1 MSTPRGRRPRVAV
14 LGAGSWGTTLA
25 SIVSRTTPCVLWAR
39 SARIADAVNATHT
52 NPYLPGVTL
61 PNGVRATTS
70 LEEAT
75 SDADV
80 LVSAVPTQSVR
91 CVLDEVAPMLRPWI
105 PVVSASK
112 GLEQQTHLRVTE
124 ILAEVLP
131 GHPAGVLAG
140 PNIAVEVMAGY
151 AAAATIAMPDENL
164 ATRLAELFRTSR
176 FRVYSTTDVVGV
188 EVAGALK
195 NIYAI
200 AVGMADGAGAGENT
214 KAMVVTRGAREMS
227 RLGEALG
234 GLRDTFAGLA
244 GFGDLIV
251 TCTSPHSRNRQVG
264 EALGRGESMADILAG
279 MTQVA
284 EGVKTTPVA
293 IELADKCGLTM
304 PIACEV
310 NAVLTGTATVHD
322 AYRGLLRV
330 PPGHETKGDEW

>member
-1 MSTPRGRRPRVAV
+1 MPPTRQPHVTV

-25 SIVSRTTPCVLWAR
+25 GIVGHGTPCLLWAR
-39 SARIADAVNATHT
+39 SPAVAREINENHT
-52 NPYLPGVTL
+52 NPYLPGFDL
-61 PNGVRATTS
+61 PRRVHATS
-70 LEEAT
+70 DLEEAVAG
-75 SDADV
+75 ADV
-80 LVSAVPTQSVR
+80 LISAVPTQSVR
-91 CVLDEVAPMLRPWI
+91 GVLEGVAASVRPWI

-112 GLEQQTHLRVTE
+112 GLEQRTHLRVTE
-124 ILAEVLP
+124 IVAEVMP

-151 AAAATIAMPDENL
+151 AAAATVAMPDENL
-164 ATRLAELFRTSR
+164 ATRLAALFRTSR
-176 FRVYSTTDVVGV
+176 FRVYSTADVVGV

-214 KAMVVTRGAREMS
+214 KAMVVTRSAREMS

-234 GLRDTFAGLA
+234 GHRDTFAGLA

-264 EALGRGESMADILAG
+264 VGLGRGRSMAEILQQ
-279 MTQVA
+279 MRQVA

-293 IELADKCGLTM
+293 IELADKLGVAM

-310 NAVLTGTATVHD
+310 NSVLSGTGTVHD
-322 AYRGLLRV
+322 AYRGLLRL
-330 PPGHETKGDEW
+330 PAGHETKGDEW

>member
-1 MSTPRGRRPRVAV
+1 VAREINE
-14 LGAGSWGTTLA
+14 AH
-25 SIVSRTTPCVLWAR
+25 RT
-39 SARIADAVNATHT
+39 
-52 NPYLPGVTL
+52 PYLPGFTL
-61 PNGVRATTS
+61 PDRVRATTS
-70 LEEAT
+70 LEAAAG
-75 SDADV
+75 DADV
-80 LVSAVPTQSVR
+80 LVSAVPTQHVR
-91 CVLDEVAPMLRPWI
+91 GVLTEAAPMLRPWI

-112 GLEQQTHLRVTE
+112 GLEARTHLRVSE
-124 ILAEVLP
+124 IVGEVLP

-164 ATRLAELFRTSR
+164 AGQLAALFRTSR
-176 FRVYSTTDVVGV
+176 FRLYSTADVIGV

-214 KAMVVTRGAREMS
+214 KAMVVTRSAREMS

-234 GLRDTFAGLA
+234 GHRDTFAGLA

-264 EALGRGESMADILAG
+264 QALGCGRSAAEILAG

-293 IELADKCGLTM
+293 LEVADKLGVVL

-310 NAVLTGTATVHD
+310 NSVLTGAATVQD

>member
-1 MSTPRGRRPRVAV
+1 MPMSDRRRPRVAV

-39 SARIADAVNATHT
+39 SATIADEINSRRASV
-52 NPYLPGVTL
+52 YLPGVVL
-61 PNGVRATTS
+61 PSRVRATTS
-70 LEEAT
+70 LEEAVGE
-75 SDADV
+75 ADV

-91 CVLDEVAPMLRPWI
+91 GVLADAAPMVRPWI
-105 PVVSASK
+105 PVVSVAK
-112 GLEQQTHLRVTE
+112 GLEEHTHLRVTE
-124 ILAEVLP
+124 IVADVLP

-151 AAAATIAMPDENL
+151 AAAATIAIPDENL

-176 FRVYSTTDVVGV
+176 FRVYSTSDVVGV
-188 EVAGALK
+188 EIAGALK

-214 KAMVVTRGAREMS
+214 KAMVVTRAAREMS

-234 GLRDTFAGLA
+234 GHRDTFGGLA

-251 TCTSPHSRNRQVG
+251 TCTSPHSRNRHVG
-264 EALGRGESMADILAG
+264 EQLGKGRTMIDILEE

-293 IELADKCGLTM
+293 IELADKCGVGL

-310 NAVLTGTATVHD
+310 NSVLSGVATVHD
-322 AYRGLLRV
+322 AYRGLLRA
-330 PPGHETKGDEW
+330 PAGHETKGDEW

>member
-1 MSTPRGRRPRVAV
+1 MTIPRRRPPRVAV

-25 SIVSRTTPCVLWAR
+25 SIIGRATPCVLWAR
-39 SARIADAVNATHT
+39 SSAIADAINATHSSS
-52 NPYLPGVTL
+52 YLPGFVL
-61 PNGVRATTS
+61 PGHVRATSS
-70 LEEAT
+70 LDDAAG
-75 SDADV
+75 DADV
-80 LVSAVPTQSVR
+80 LVSALPTHSVR
-91 CVLDEVAPMLRPWI
+91 GVLDALGPMLRPWI

-112 GLEQQTHLRVTE
+112 GLEQQTQQRMTE
-124 ILAEVLP
+124 IVAELLP

-164 ATRLAELFRTSR
+164 ATRLALLFRTPR
-176 FRVYSTTDVVGV
+176 FRVYSTADVVGV
-188 EVAGALK
+188 ELAGALK

-214 KAMVVTRGAREMS
+214 KAMVVTRAAREMS

-234 GLRDTFAGLA
+234 GQRDTFAGLA
-244 GFGDLIV
+244 GIGDLIV
-251 TCTSPHSRNRQVG
+251 TCISPHSRNRQVG
-264 EALGRGESMADILAG
+264 EALGRGKSTAEILG
-279 MTQVA
+279 SMTQVA

-293 IELADKCGLTM
+293 IELAENVGVAL
-304 PIACEV
+304 PIAREV
-310 NAVLTGTATVHD
+310 NSVLTGAATVHD

>member
-1 MSTPRGRRPRVAV
+1 MSMPRRRRPHVAV

-25 SIVSRTTPCVLWAR
+25 TIVSRTTSCVLWAR
-39 SARIADAVNATHT
+39 SPELAKSINETQA
-52 NPYLPGVTL
+52 NPYLPGVLL
-61 PNGVRATTS
+61 PTRVRATSS
-70 LEEAT
+70 LEEACC
-75 SDADV
+75 DADV
-80 LVSAVPTQSVR
+80 LVSAIPTQSVR
-91 CVLDEVAPMLRPWI
+91 GVLDDVAPLVRPWI
-105 PVVSASK
+105 PVVSAAK
-112 GLEQQTHLRVTE
+112 GLEQQTRLRVTE
-124 ILAEVLP
+124 VVAQVLP

-140 PNIAVEVMAGY
+140 PNIAVEVLAGY

-164 ATRLAELFRTSR
+164 ATRLAELFQTSR
-176 FRVYSTTDVVGV
+176 FRVYSTSDVVGV

-214 KAMVVTRGAREMS
+214 KAMVVTRAAREMS

-234 GLRDTFAGLA
+234 GHRDTFAGLA
-244 GFGDLIV
+244 GIGDLIV
-251 TCTSPHSRNRQVG
+251 TCSSPHSRNRQVG
-264 EALGRGESMADILAG
+264 EALGRGKPITEILRG

-293 IELADKCGLTM
+293 IELALEHGVPM
-304 PIACEV
+304 RIASEV
-310 NAVLTGTATVHD
+310 DSVLAGRATAHD